1 MKQKAELRVVVAR
14 GGRYG
19 VIIRATLKDE
29 DLYCGVDKEPQG
41 ELLRTSYH
49 KSGMGHTYPLGK
61 ARVIDPPRVPLKDFK
76 GKVRFWSSSP
86 DLDGLDW
93 SYRPKPNSQFRTT
106 LTLEL
111 SSLPDLWSADMW
123 AIEKGRPELLA
134 ETLSSYEATH
144 RSVLHHCLVDHT
156 HPQLL
161 AVAWALDQHMLDS
174 LHRHVAKTL
183 PPGSKVVDLVAA
195 ADGSPIV
202 NVQVPAQPGRK
213 ARSELIRIGL
223 QT

>member
-14 GGRYG
+14 RGRYG
-19 VIIRATLKDE
+19 VIIRATLRDE
-29 DLYCGVDKEPQG
+29 DLYCGVDKEPHG

-76 GKVRFWSSSP
+76 GKVRFWSSST

-93 SYRPKPNSQFRTT
+93 SYRPKPNSEVRTT

-111 SSLPDLWSADMW
+111 SSLPDLWSTDLW
-123 AIEKGRPELLA
+123 AIEGGRPELVA
-134 ETLSSYEATH
+134 ETLSSYGATH
-144 RSVLHHCLVDHT
+144 RSVFHHSLVKHT
-156 HPQLL
+156 QPQLL
-161 AVAWALDQHMLDS
+161 AVAWALDQHTLDS
-174 LHRHVAKTL
+174 LHGYVVKTL
-183 PPGSKVVDLVAA
+183 PLGSKVVDVVAA
-195 ADGSPIV
+195 GDGSPIV
-202 NVQVPAQPGRK
+202 NVQVPAEPGRK
-213 ARSELIRIGL
+213 ARSILIRAGL